1 MYLFL
6 VYFLCY
12 LNVDRVELVLITQVF
27 YIVLLCHQATA
38 PFLHIG
44 ALATVTAVSW
54 LIAGYVIRRE
64 RSSKCWPVVQVKVP
78 VITRTD
84 LRFRFLW
91 LTQSGE
97 GRRRAFLYDCTS
109 AALSVPDQPTQLYL
123 FVSACGYFWYF
134 KCCVVCTIHFQVF
147 SCICM
152 NFPVLAY
159 YRKEINKFANQHRQS

>member
-97 GRRRAFLYDCTS
+97 GRRRAFLYDVQ
-109 AALSVPDQPTQLYL
+109 AQHYLYL
-123 FVSACGYFWYF
+123 INQLSYTYSYQHVDIFDISNVVWCVQFIF
-134 KCCVVCTIHFQVF
+134 KCFLVFVWIFQ
-147 SCICM
+147 
-152 NFPVLAY
+152 Y
-159 YRKEINKFANQHRQS
+159 